1 MMKNFQTTLLVGALI
16 LSLVVLLIC
25 ALAKKEDYTGG
36 FGVISALGLYNRRSY
51 CDPGDDHPGAAY
63 SGGCY
68 LPHRV
73 II

>member
-1 MMKNFQTTLLVGALI
+1 MKNFQTTMLVGALI

-25 ALAKKEDYTGG
+25 ALSKGKENMSG

-51 CDPGDDHPGAAY
+51 CDPGDDYPGAAY

-68 LPHRV
+68 LPGTVV
-73 II
+73 I